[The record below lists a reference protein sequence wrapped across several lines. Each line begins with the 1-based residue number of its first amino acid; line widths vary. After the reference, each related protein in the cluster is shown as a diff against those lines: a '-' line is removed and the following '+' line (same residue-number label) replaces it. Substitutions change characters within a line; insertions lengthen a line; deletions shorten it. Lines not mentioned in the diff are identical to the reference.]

1 MSGRSL
7 RALLEGDPVTVAPQL
22 LGMRVRTR
30 FDGVVTEIE
39 LDEVEAYAGPGDPA
53 SHSARGRTARNLP
66 MWGRAGTLY
75 VYRSYG
81 LHWCMNVVTGP
92 EGVAGAVLLRG
103 GLPRSGEEAMVGR
116 RRRTDHL
123 ADGPGKLCAAL
134 GVTGRHNATSVLSGP
149 VRLLTRVGPP
159 VGHVVT
165 PRIGISRAVDR
176 PWRFVATGPGS
187 VTGDGD

>member
-1 MSGRSL
+1 VTGGSL

-30 FDGVVTEIE
+30 FGGELTEVV

-53 SHSARGRTARNLP
+53 SHSANGPTPRNRP
-66 MWGRAGTLY
+66 MWGPAGTLY

-92 EGVAGAVLLRG
+92 RGIPGAVLLRG
-103 GLPRSGEEAMVGR
+103 GKPAGGEESMR
-116 RRRTDHL
+116 RRRGRPDRL

-134 GVTGRHNATSVLSGP
+134 GVTGDHNATSVLGGGP
-149 VRLLTRVGPP
+149 VRLLARRGPAP
-159 VGHVVT
+159 EYAAT
-165 PRIGISRAVDR
+165 PRIGITRAADR
-176 PWRFVATGPGS
+176 PWRFVS
-187 VTGDGD
+187 VAGR